1 MNIAII
7 PARAGSKGLKGKN
20 WRYLDG
26 KPLIS
31 YTIEAAIASKLFDK
45 IVVTTD
51 SDEIRNIGYTYPINV
66 LRRPEYLST
75 DDVPLAPVLIHA
87 LDATEVHEGK
97 LYDTVCCLQATS
109 PLRTEKHI
117 IEAFQRFHNK
127 RTDSLVSVCEELHSI
142 WTMNKGTVVTVTNPK
157 VNRQQAHPYY
167 IGNGAISITRKQLLL
182 ARQSRVGGR
191 LALFPMDKISS
202 TDVHTI
208 EDIEL
213 CEFFLKRFSTEKS
226 RRAGISGF

>member
-20 WRYLDG
+20 WRYLND

-142 WTMNKGTVVTVTNPK
+142 WTMNKGTVVTVTSPK

-167 IGNGAISITRKQLLL
+167 IGNGAISITRKSTLLTK
-182 ARQSRVGGR
+182 QSRVGGR
-191 LALFPMDKISS
+191 LSLFPMDKISS
-202 TDVHTI
+202 IDVHTI

-213 CEFFLKRFSTEKS
+213 CEFFLKRFSIEKS

>member
-20 WRYLDG
+20 WHLLND

-117 IEAFQRFHNK
+117 IEAFQRFHDK
-127 RTDSLVSVCEELHSI
+127 RTDSLISVCEELHSI
-142 WTMNKGTVVTVTNPK
+142 WTMDKGTVVTVTNPK
-157 VNRQQAHPYY
+157 VNRQKAHPYY
-167 IGNGAISITRKQLLL
+167 VGNGAITITRKYILLNKE
-182 ARQSRVGGR
+182 SRTGGR
-191 LALFPMDKISS
+191 LALYLMNKIDA
-202 TDVHTI
+202 TDIHSI

-213 CEFFLKRFSTEKS
+213 CEYYLKRFSTEKS